1 MKFILPILL
10 FISLIIFSGCATS
23 STVTHDRPGST
34 VNVHNPNLGL
44 DDYLN
49 RLSGVRVYG
58 TGQYA
63 RVQIRG
69 GSSFELPHTPLFVLD
84 GIRLGRDFS
93 SVYRMVDMN
102 KVNSVRLLNTSRA
115 TLLYGHDGY
124 AGAIEIITEE

>member
-1 MKFILPILL
+1 MKIFPHILL
-10 FISLIIFSGCATS
+10 IASFIIYAGCASS
-23 STVTHDRPGST
+23 STVTSERPGSS
-34 VNVHNPNLGL
+34 VHIHNPNLGL
-44 DDYLN
+44 DEYLN

-102 KVNSVRLLNTSRA
+102 KVNSVRVLNTSRA
-115 TLLYGHDGY
+115 TFLYGHDGY
-124 AGAIEIITEE
+124 AGAIEIVTEE

>member
-1 MKFILPILL
+1 MKFFPQILL
-10 FISLIIFSGCATS
+10 IASLIVYAGCATS
-23 STVTHDRPGST
+23 SSVTHERPGSS
-34 VNVHNPNLGL
+34 VNIHNPNLGL
-44 DDYLN
+44 DEYLN

-63 RVQIRG
+63 RIQIRG

-102 KVNSVRLLNTSRA
+102 KVNSVRVLNTSRA
-115 TLLYGHDGY
+115 TFLYGHDGY
-124 AGAIEIITEE
+124 AGAIEIVTEE